1 MKKVL
6 FACLIG
12 AASIAP
18 AHAAGPY
25 VGIGVSAFD
34 KTGAE
39 NKIKG
44 SLKLFGG
51 YDFNDTWGIEAGLVG
66 LPEYRA
72 FSAMSDGKASG
83 QTLYVAAKATTPIV
97 GKLSLITK
105 LGIAQTR
112 LKFTADMNDFHE
124 NRTGLY
130 AGIGL
135 KYALT
140 EKISLTMELE
150 RLGRESRNIGAGPR
164 RETLSLNASFAF

>member
-25 VGIGVSAFD
+25 LGLGVSAFD
-34 KTGAE
+34 KTDAE
-39 NKIKG
+39 NTLKG

-51 YDFNDTWGIEAGLVG
+51 YNFNDTWGVEAGLVG

-72 FSAMSDGKASG
+72 FSGMSDGKARG
-83 QTLYVAAKATTPIV
+83 QTLYVAAKVSTPIT

-112 LKFTADMNDFHE
+112 LKFSADMNDFHE
-124 NRTGLY
+124 NSTGLY

-140 EKISLTMELE
+140 EKLSLTMELE
-150 RLGRESRNIGAGPR
+150 RLGRESRNIAAGPR
-164 RETLSLNASFAF
+164 RETLSLNASYAF